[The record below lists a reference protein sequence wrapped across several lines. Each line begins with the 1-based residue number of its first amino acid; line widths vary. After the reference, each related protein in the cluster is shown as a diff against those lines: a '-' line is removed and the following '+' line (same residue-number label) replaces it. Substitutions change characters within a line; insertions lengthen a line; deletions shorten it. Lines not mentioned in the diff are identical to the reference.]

1 MRGAGGGAEASH
13 HLTGWSG
20 WEVPRPP
27 EANEHCRTG
36 VCSSVPSLPCLRPE
50 PAARHPLKGS
60 LTSPSPPESRARGAA
75 MACRSCVVGFSSLS
89 SCEVTPAGG
98 PRPGTSG
105 WGSCGTPGPG
115 FSSRS
120 LTGCGPAGT
129 LPKITVN
136 SNLLVPLDFKVD
148 PAIQQQKNQEK
159 EEMKVLNDKFASL
172 IGKVSRCSGVGGSQ
186 NLRTFRPR
194 QVAELCVSG
203 ASRPHP

>member
-1 MRGAGGGAEASH
+1 MSTVGQVFAPQSPACPACDQSQLPATPQR
-13 HLTGWSG
+13 LTHT
-20 WEVPRPP
+20 P
-27 EANEHCRTG
+27 
-36 VCSSVPSLPCLRPE
+36 VPSRVPGP
-50 PAARHPLKGS
+50 
-60 LTSPSPPESRARGAA
+60 GAA

-129 LPKITVN
+129 IPKVTVN
-136 SNLLVPLDFKVD
+136 SNLLVPLDLKVD

-172 IGKVSRCSGVGGSQ
+172 IGKVSRCGEGGFPKTKDLQTS
-186 NLRTFRPR
+186 
-194 QVAELCVSG
+194 AG
-203 ASRPHP
+203 G